1 MKKEEII
8 IIPTIAKIKQKFK
21 TNTIHNLDE
30 KIRYEM
36 DNVDVSKMIKPN
48 DKIAITVGSR
58 GIDNIDKLV
67 ISVVNKVKECGGKPV
82 IIPAMGSHGGA
93 TDEGQI
99 KVLKT
104 LGITEDKVGA
114 KILSSMEVEKIGV
127 TKNNAP
133 VYLDK
138 NALNCDGIILMNR
151 VKAHTDFRG
160 NYESGLMKIMA
171 VGLGKHTGCSTMHSY
186 GLSNTIPQAARIIM
200 ENAPILFG
208 IAIVENALDK
218 TEIIKAI
225 PKDKIDSIEP
235 ELLKK
240 SKALMPTLPFS
251 QLDLLIVYEMGKSI
265 SGTGMDTNVLGRFK
279 VRGVKEPKLPD
290 YKKIAVLNL
299 RDDSYGNALGVGL
312 ADLTTRKLV
321 DSIDYDAMYA
331 NVIPTSFLE
340 RGKIPVILENDFEL
354 VNTALKTIGPVENKS
369 AKIVIIKNTMELE
382 EFYVSDALA
391 PEIEENSNLE
401 YISDFKEWKFK
412 NNNFIWN

>member
-1 MKKEEII
+1 
-8 IIPTIAKIKQKFK
+8 
-21 TNTIHNLDE
+21 
-30 KIRYEM
+30 M
-36 DNVDVSKMIKPN
+36 DNVNVSKMINPN

-67 ISVVNKVKECGGKPV
+67 ISVVDKVKECGGKPV

-93 TDEGQI
+93 TAEGQI

-114 KILSSMEVEKIGV
+114 QILSSMKVEKIGI
-127 TKNNAP
+127 TQNKAP

-160 NYESGLMKIMA
+160 DYESGLMKIMA
-171 VGLGKHTGCSTMHSY
+171 VGLGKHAGCSTMHRY
-186 GLSNTIPQAARIIM
+186 GLSNTIPQAARIIL
-200 ENAPILFG
+200 EEAPILFG

-225 PKDKIDSIEP
+225 PKDEIASKEP

-240 SKALMPTLPFS
+240 SKSLMPTLPFLK
-251 QLDLLIVYEMGKSI
+251 LDLLIVYEMGKSI

-279 VRGVKEPKLPD
+279 VRGVEEPKFPD

-312 ADLTTRKLV
+312 ADLTTRRLV
-321 DSIDYDAMYA
+321 DSIDYKAMYA

-354 VNTALKTIGPVENKS
+354 VNTALKTIGPIENENS
-369 AKIVIIKNTMELE
+369 KIVIIKNTMELE
-382 EFYVSDALA
+382 EFYVSSALV
-391 PEIEENSNLE
+391 PEIEEESNLE
-401 YISDFKEWKFK
+401 YISDFGEWEFED
-412 NNNFIWN
+412 NNFIWN